1 MTKTTIALAALLMAL
16 PASAATPGKYA
27 GKKILFIDSYHAG
40 YEWSDG
46 IIDGVQTVLKGTGA
60 DLRIVHMDTKR
71 NPAEPLK
78 QQAAKK
84 VKQEI
89 ETYNPDVV
97 IACDDNAS
105 KYVVMPFY
113 KDAKLP
119 FVFCGL
125 NWTAAGY
132 GYPYKNATG
141 MVEVSLVKPMI
152 DNLRNYA
159 KGKRIAFLA
168 PDNET
173 ERKEA
178 EFYKQA
184 FKGDLVVDAFAKT
197 FADWKQA
204 YKKLQGEADILIM
217 TNNAGLGGW
226 DDKAA
231 ESFILENTKI
241 PSGTSHDF
249 MAPFSMLAIAK
260 VPQEQ
265 GIWST
270 KTALQILDG
279 TSPGKIPIT
288 ENKQGTTILNVKIA
302 TKLGVTFKPA
312 LMKGAKIIK

>member
-1 MTKTTIALAALLMAL
+1 MKTTLLAVATMLVALSAQAA
-16 PASAATPGKYA
+16 PPGHYA

-46 IIDGVQTVLKGTGA
+46 IVDGVQTVLKGTGA
-60 DLRIVHMDTKR
+60 DLKVVHMDTKR
-71 NPAEPLK
+71 NPAEAYK
-78 QQAAKK
+78 QQVGKK
-84 VKQEI
+84 MRQEI
-89 ETYNPDVV
+89 ETYQPDIV

-105 KYVVMPFY
+105 KYVIMPYY
-113 KDAKLP
+113 KNAKLP
-119 FVFCGL
+119 VVFCGL

-132 GYPYKNATG
+132 GYPYANATG
-141 MVEVSLVKPMI
+141 MIEVSLVGPLI
-152 DNLRNYA
+152 DNLRVYA

-178 EFYKQA
+178 EFYKKA
-184 FKGDLVVDAFAKT
+184 FKGDLVAESFAKT
-197 FADWKQA
+197 FADWKDG
-204 YKKLQGEADILIM
+204 YKKLQGQADILIM
-217 TNNAGLGGW
+217 TNNAGLSGW
-226 DDKAA
+226 EDKDA
-231 ESFILENTKI
+231 EAFILANTKI

-279 TSPGKIPIT
+279 ASPEKIPIT
-288 ENKQGTTILNVKIA
+288 ENKQGTTFLNVKIA
-302 TKLGVTFKPA
+302 NQLGVVFKPA
-312 LMKGAKIIK
+312 LMKGAKVIK